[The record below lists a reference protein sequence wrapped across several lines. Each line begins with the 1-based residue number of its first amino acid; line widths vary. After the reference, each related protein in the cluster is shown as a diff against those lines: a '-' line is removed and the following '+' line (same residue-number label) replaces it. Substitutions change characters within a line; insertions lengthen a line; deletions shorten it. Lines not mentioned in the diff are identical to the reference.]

1 MLRRV
6 LAKNPASA
14 LMKQSSRL
22 LASQRASMSTSHT
35 FDIKGSFEVNVPT
48 SIIYLL
54 IYLSTYTYVIYIY
67 IYIYNYQ
74 IAESNQIEL
83 YFVSKVILNFIFSLS
98 HNINLTDRST
108 VIFFTL
114 ITF

>member
-35 FDIKGSFEVNVPT
+35 FDIKGSFEVSVPT

-54 IYLSTYTYVIYIY
+54 IYLSTYTYVIY